1 MVDLGSNFIAIEEN
15 TDKSIQPSSGVHIM
29 MGPSTMSL
37 PSETASTAHA
47 RAYDHPPPSD
57 PSREN
62 KLFTSTKVGAT
73 NHNDIDN
80 LLTDTVKNQE
90 TIIATL
96 QAERR
101 AYQEEAY
108 DLLTKITTLEAKR
121 QAEEGEA
128 EGFRTNNVEKL
139 LLLKQYSN
147 QIIELETKLTDV
159 IGKKDSLETQLMQV
173 RGELEATRNQRLR
186 EKKSLVDKV
195 TTLEAKIAR
204 VTTEN
209 IQLEQKLDSLRY
221 RNQRAVDV
229 LSFGADKD
237 GKDVVVLDGDEGAIS
252 VEILASKRECSTIR
266 CRSFIFSI
274 QRTSLLV
281 HPIGSSKYRK

>member
-1 MVDLGSNFIAIEEN
+1 
-15 TDKSIQPSSGVHIM
+15 
-29 MGPSTMSL
+29 
-37 PSETASTAHA
+37 
-47 RAYDHPPPSD
+47 
-57 PSREN
+57 
-62 KLFTSTKVGAT
+62 
-73 NHNDIDN
+73 
-80 LLTDTVKNQE
+80 
-90 TIIATL
+90 
-96 QAERR
+96 
-101 AYQEEAY
+101 
-108 DLLTKITTLEAKR
+108 
-121 QAEEGEA
+121 
-128 EGFRTNNVEKL
+128 
-139 LLLKQYSN
+139 
-147 QIIELETKLTDV
+147 
-159 IGKKDSLETQLMQV
+159 MQV

-221 RNQRAVDV
+221 RNQRAVDI
-229 LSFGADKD
+229 LLFGADKD

-274 QRTSLLV
+274 QQTSLLV